1 MGTDAI
7 LTIVALVLSAASV
20 IITGLFSI
28 RTAPLASELDAEREQ
43 RLEAQSALKAAER
56 VDEPVAMAAA
66 ELQSRIYNLV
76 ETATPQPPDR
86 AGA

>member
-28 RTAPLASELDAEREQ
+28 RTARLASELDAE
-43 RLEAQSALKAAER
+43 
-56 VDEPVAMAAA
+56 
-66 ELQSRIYNLV
+66 
-76 ETATPQPPDR
+76 
-86 AGA
+86 